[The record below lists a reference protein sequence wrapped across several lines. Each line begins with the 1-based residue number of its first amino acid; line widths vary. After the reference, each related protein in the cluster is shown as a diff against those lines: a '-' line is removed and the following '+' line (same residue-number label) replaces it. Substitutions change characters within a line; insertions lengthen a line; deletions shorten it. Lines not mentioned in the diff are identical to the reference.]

1 MNIED
6 LSVEEICKRINI
18 QTNLIDL
25 QSKNEKKRI
34 SALTTLATITKLT
47 KRRDALYALCGYYLL
62 EIENIDDIE
71 LFFDAIRNLD
81 SIELLK
87 LILKDISEDRNI
99 FRRRVFIDDF
109 LRKLS
114 TSVIKADEKDR
125 NEIIL
130 LIENSVWG
138 EKLKRK
144 FLYHLDIEN
153 F

>member
-25 QSKNEKKRI
+25 QSKNEKKRN

-125 NEIIL
+125 NEMIL

-144 FLYHLDIEN
+144 FLHHLDIEN

>member
-25 QSKNEKKRI
+25 QSKNEKKRN
-34 SALTTLATITKLT
+34 SALTILATITKLT

-125 NEIIL
+125 NEMIL
-130 LIENSVWG
+130 LKGVKIIG
-138 EKLKRK
+138 
-144 FLYHLDIEN
+144 
-153 F
+153 

>member
-1 MNIED
+1 MED
-6 LSVEEICKRINI
+6 LTVEEICEKINI
-18 QTNLIDL
+18 QANLIDL
-25 QSKNEKKRI
+25 QSKNKKKI
-34 SALTTLATITKLT
+34 NSALTTLATITQLT

-62 EIENIDDIE
+62 EIENIDEIE
-71 LFFDAIRNLD
+71 FFFDAIRNLD

-87 LILKDISEDRNI
+87 LTLKDISEDRNI

-144 FLYHLDIEN
+144 FLYHLDIDK

>member
-1 MNIED
+1 MED
-6 LSVEEICKRINI
+6 LTVEEICEKINI
-18 QTNLIDL
+18 QANLIDL
-25 QSKNEKKRI
+25 QSKNKKKI
-34 SALTTLATITKLT
+34 NSALTTLATITQLT

-62 EIENIDDIE
+62 EIENIDEIE
-71 LFFDAIRNLD
+71 FFFDAIRNLD

-87 LILKDISEDRNI
+87 LTLKDISEDRNI
-99 FRRRVFIDDF
+99 FRHRVFIDDF

-144 FLYHLDIEN
+144 FLYHLDIDK

>member
-1 MNIED
+1 MKD

-18 QTNLIDL
+18 QANLNDL
-25 QSKNEKKRI
+25 QSKNKKKRN

-47 KRRDALYALCGYYLL
+47 KRKDALYALCGYYIL
-62 EIENIDDIE
+62 EIVSIDDIE

-87 LILKDISEDRNI
+87 LILKDLAKDKNI
-99 FRRRVFIDDF
+99 FRRRLFIDDF
-109 LRKLS
+109 LRRLS
-114 TSVIKADEKDR
+114 ASTISADENDKA
-125 NEIIL
+125 EIKQ

-144 FLYHLDIEN
+144 FLYNIDIEK